1 MKLRKT
7 ETFGPFRSLI
17 RKKVRSVKQ
26 AGTLEWSSDAS
37 SVSPKNDEDVAL
49 ARRCGSGDQA
59 ACQQLVDEYQRMV
72 YALGCQLL
80 ADHDEALDLSQE
92 VFLRVFRTI
101 GRFQGRAAL
110 RTWIYRIVI
119 NGARNRR
126 RWYQRRRRAY
136 LVPLD
141 VHISEHGELPA
152 PKMLASPDEALDR
165 KENEQRLWRAMA
177 ELPLDQRTALILRE
191 LHGLRYK
198 EIAFSLGVT
207 TSAVKS
213 RLARARES
221 LRREL
226 KSA

>member
-1 MKLRKT
+1 M
-7 ETFGPFRSLI
+7 
-17 RKKVRSVKQ
+17 KQ
-26 AGTLEWSSDAS
+26 AGALEWSSDVS
-37 SVSPKNDEDVAL
+37 SVPSSSTADGDVAL

-59 ACQQLVDEYQRMV
+59 ACEQLVDQYQRMV

-80 ADHDEALDLSQE
+80 GNADEALDLSQE

-101 GRFQGRAAL
+101 GHFEGRAAL

-126 RWYQRRRRAY
+126 RWYHRRRRAY

-141 VHISEHGELPA
+141 VHVREHGDLPSPGA
-152 PKMLASPDEALDR
+152 AASPEVAFDR
-165 KENEQRLWRAMA
+165 RESERRLWRAIA
-177 ELPLDQRTALILRE
+177 HLPLEQRSALILRE
-191 LHGLRYK
+191 IHGQRYK

-213 RLARARES
+213 RLSRAREA

-226 KSA
+226 KS

>member
-1 MKLRKT
+1 M
-7 ETFGPFRSLI
+7 
-17 RKKVRSVKQ
+17 KQ
-26 AGTLEWSSDAS
+26 AGALEWSSDVS
-37 SVSPKNDEDVAL
+37 SVPSSSTADGDVAL

-59 ACQQLVDEYQRMV
+59 ACEQLVDQYQRMV

-80 ADHDEALDLSQE
+80 GDPDEALDSSQE

-101 GRFQGRAAL
+101 GRFEGRAAL

-126 RWYQRRRRAY
+126 RWYHRRRRAY

-141 VHISEHGELPA
+141 VHVSEQGDLPSPGA
-152 PKMLASPDEALDR
+152 AASPEAAFDR
-165 KENEQRLWRAMA
+165 RESERRLWRAIA
-177 ELPLDQRTALILRE
+177 HLPLEQRSALILRE
-191 LHGLRYK
+191 IHGQRYK
-198 EIAFSLGVT
+198 EIAFSLNMT

-213 RLARARES
+213 RLSRAREA

-226 KSA
+226 KS